1 MPSPTLPDSTTLE
14 QAKFEKDMTT
24 KTLEES
30 IKNLEQ
36 QLEGHDLEESI
47 KLENTHRDHEREIE
61 AMESKMASKS
71 EEITYLS
78 SSVDRLEQELIEA
91 KASFNKTIMTERDQ
105 IKEENAQMRQA
116 LNEKE
121 EELSQVKNDHQE
133 ATKDA
138 KKLKSE
144 IDSLTLCLDAS
155 HTESKGAEARLAEL
169 QEQIKSLS
177 GSADEKSQAIL
188 DLSDRIELNKK
199 RLKIERDQK
208 LEERAS
214 SSSVIAAKDKEIVS
228 LRDDIEK
235 STKNLRKIQAELDA
249 SKMLAEPM
257 VEEISEL
264 KETMRKAV
272 KLAKKKDTE
281 ITEMNDK
288 ISTLSTLCDEKQN
301 MIAEKE
307 AEIASIYKQCEE
319 QKQSIECL
327 EKKLVDNTR

>member
-1 MPSPTLPDSTTLE
+1 MI
-14 QAKFEKDMTT
+14 T
-24 KTLEES
+24 KTLEET
-30 IKNLEQ
+30 IKDLKQ
-36 QLEGHDLEESI
+36 QLAAGHGLKESI
-47 KLENTHRDHEREIE
+47 TRREHEREIE
-61 AMESKMASKS
+61 AMESKMSLKND
-71 EEITYLS
+71 EIITLA
-78 SSVDRLEQELIEA
+78 SSVERLEQELHEA
-91 KASFNKTIMTERDQ
+91 KASFNKTIMEERDDV
-105 IKEENAQMRQA
+105 KEENAQLLQA

-121 EELSQVKNDHQE
+121 EEELYQVKKDLQE
-133 ATKDA
+133 ATTVA
-138 KKLKSE
+138 NKLKSE
-144 IDSLTLCLDAS
+144 VDSLTLCLEAS
-155 HTESKGAEARLAEL
+155 HTESKGAEARLVDL
-169 QEQIKSLS
+169 QEQIKVMS
-177 GSADEKSQAIL
+177 GSEDEKSQAIL
-188 DLSDRIELNKK
+188 DLNDRIELNKK

-208 LEERAS
+208 LEERAA

-281 ITEMNDK
+281 IKEMNDK

-307 AEIASIYKQCEE
+307 AEIASIHKQCEE